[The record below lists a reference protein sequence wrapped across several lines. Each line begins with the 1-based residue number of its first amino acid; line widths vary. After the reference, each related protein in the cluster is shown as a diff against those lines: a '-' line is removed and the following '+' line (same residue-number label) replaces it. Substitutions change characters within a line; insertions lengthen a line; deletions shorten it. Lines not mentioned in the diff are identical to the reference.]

1 MIKDIL
7 KSKWTL
13 FTGLATLLTGIILR
27 VSIPDNFVGL
37 TLILIGVG
45 LKTVYI
51 IAKARS
57 GEYQPGS
64 ELIILFFGLALF
76 LTGIY
81 LKYNNPIFSPLLLI
95 IPGLSLKVIFIIVF
109 IRKTKKSNSI

>member
-1 MIKDIL
+1 MIIEIL
-7 KSKWTL
+7 KSKWIL
-13 FTGLATLLTGIILR
+13 FSGLATLLIGILFRIT
-27 VSIPDNFVGL
+27 IPENFMGL
-37 TLILIGVG
+37 TLILFGVG
-45 LKTVYI
+45 LKTFYI

-81 LKYNNPIFSPLLLI
+81 LKYHDPVFSPLLLI
-95 IPGLSLKVIFIIVF
+95 IPGLSLKVIFIILF
-109 IRKTKKSNSI
+109 IRKTKKSKEQ